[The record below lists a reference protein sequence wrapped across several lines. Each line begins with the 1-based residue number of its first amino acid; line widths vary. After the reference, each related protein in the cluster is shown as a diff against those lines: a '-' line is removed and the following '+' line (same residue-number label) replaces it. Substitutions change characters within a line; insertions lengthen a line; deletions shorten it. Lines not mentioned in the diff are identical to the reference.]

1 MYSFSTKV
9 AKQKVEGPELA
20 STCTGTFIFERN
32 RYVSLKSEVF
42 QNLPVA
48 VHFVFCLNAFVNH

>member
-20 STCTGTFIFERN
+20 STCTFIFERN

-42 QNLPVA
+42 HNLPVA
-48 VHFVFCLNAFVNH
+48 VHFVFCQNAFVNH